1 MNLQKK
7 DRIKNSVKKTELKDI
22 KNKECIG
29 SKLFENI
36 FRMTDT
42 NKDYY
47 EEVYRQCN
55 KWKSCQCMWF

>member
-55 KWKSCQCMWF
+55 K